1 MPAWILRI
9 VIYLPLCI
17 ALLSV
22 GLYEAGGKLI
32 YWGLDNRADGLVK
45 RSPRCTEWQR
55 TKGFADLRP
64 GHDPKQPLELSCTEA
79 LTQRGEDRYVT
90 AATGMHIRYRV
101 YPSPLGPQAP
111 QMLYV
116 HGISAQLLHGAR
128 FLRMAERL
136 GFQLVVMEL
145 SNHGESDTNGK
156 GAAYGCRESA
166 DVVAVVRDLAQR
178 HPQRDLLIYAT
189 SMGTMATLNA
199 MPQLPIHPR
208 LRGLVL
214 ENPIPALDQVLKQH
228 PRRPRWFPSVL
239 LDGAVTMAGWR
250 AGYNFQ
256 SCAPA
261 HLIPHAIYPVWIPIA
276 AHDELVAVSLA
287 KTVYQLWPAHL
298 PRQLTVYPHGVHAA
312 VWNGQPQAF
321 ERDLGQFWQQAQKFG
336 AAKGHMLR

>member
-1 MPAWILRI
+1 MPAWILRCA
-9 VIYLPLCI
+9 IYLPLGI
-17 ALLSV
+17 ALLGV
-22 GLYEAGGKLI
+22 GLYEAGGTLI
-32 YWGLDNRADGLVK
+32 YWGLENRADGWVK

-64 GHDPKQPLELSCTEA
+64 GHDPTQPLELSCTEA
-79 LTQRGEDRYVT
+79 LTQRGSDYYVT
-90 AATGMHIRYRV
+90 AATGMRIRYRV

-116 HGISAQLLHGAR
+116 HGISAQLLHGTR

-166 DVVAVVRDLAQR
+166 DVAAVVRDLAQR
-178 HPQRDLLIYAT
+178 YPKRELLIYAT

-199 MPQLPIHPR
+199 MPQFNVHPR

-228 PRRPRWFPSVL
+228 PRRPRWFPDLL

-250 AGYNFQ
+250 AGYNFKR
-256 SCAPA
+256 CAPA
-261 HLIPHAIYPVWIPIA
+261 QIIPSATYPVWIPMA
-276 AHDELVAVSLA
+276 AQDELVAVSLA
-287 KTVYQLWPAHL
+287 EKVYQLWPPHL
-298 PRQLTVYPHGVHAA
+298 PRKITVYPHGVHAA
-312 VWNGQPQAF
+312 VWNGQPHAF
-321 ERDLGQFWQQAQKFG
+321 ERDLSQFWQQAQKFVDP
-336 AAKGHMLR
+336 KEHMLR